1 MINLA
6 TGMAIV
12 VLLARL
18 LDVAALGLYS
28 FSFAVGSVLGIL
40 CLAGANQWIT
50 REIARNPARVGSLL
64 GNSLITR
71 SAMTVVLLLA
81 MELAF
86 IRMGYSKQR
95 ILIITS
101 LVTVRV
107 IECLIFMLC
116 AFFRAFEE
124 MHFERRIRMCLNAIS
139 VGVGI
144 PLLVITRSLLAYSVA
159 QCALTFL
166 VLVAS
171 YQVLVRRYDAK
182 PFDAITRQ
190 ECLDVFTQG
199 LDFSLY
205 LILLVI
211 YVQTNTIL
219 LTFFRGNA
227 ATGLYTA
234 GFRFVS
240 ALGVVAASSVNA
252 LFPAM
257 SRLNLR
263 EHSADIKM
271 TYLRSTKYLLVI
283 SSFFS
288 LVLFIFAPALIQFIY
303 GKSLLPAAL
312 GLRIMAFSVMFSY
325 MNSSSANLLFSL
337 NMEKLAIRILG
348 ACVVFVIASN
358 LILLPLWGYLGACLT
373 TVLPELLNFGL
384 QYKAIAGY
392 LNDISLL
399 MVLLKFVALSL
410 GVVTVTSAGSR
421 MPLALQGMLFV
432 MSYALGLYLLRI
444 FQPDEIA
451 FVKDRY
457 FRRSPVLA

>member
-1 MINLA
+1 M
-6 TGMAIV
+6 TV
-12 VLLARL
+12 
-18 LDVAALGLYS
+18 
-28 FSFAVGSVLGIL
+28 IL
-40 CLAGANQWIT
+40 
-50 REIARNPARVGSLL
+50 LL
-64 GNSLITR
+64 G
-71 SAMTVVLLLA
+71 
-81 MELAF
+81 MEFAF
-86 IRMGYSKQR
+86 IHMGYSKQR
-95 ILIITS
+95 ILIVTS

-107 IECLIFMLC
+107 LECLIFMLC

-124 MHFERRIRMCLNAIS
+124 MHYERRIRTCLNAIS

-144 PLLVITRSLLAYSVA
+144 PLLVMTRSLLLFSVA

-166 VLVAS
+166 VLVES
-171 YQVLVRRYDAK
+171 YQDLIHRYDAK
-182 PFDAITRQ
+182 PFDSIKRQ
-190 ECLDVFTQG
+190 ECLDVFKQG
-199 LDFSLY
+199 LDFSLFM
-205 LILLVI
+205 ILLVI

-257 SRLNLR
+257 SRLNLQ

-303 GKSLLPAAL
+303 GTSLLPAAP

-325 MNSSSANLLFSL
+325 VNSSSANLLFSL

-348 ACVVFVIASN
+348 ACVVFVIISN
-358 LILLPLWGYLGACLT
+358 LVLLPLWGYLGACVT
-373 TVLPELLNFGL
+373 TLLPELLNFVL

-392 LNDISLL
+392 LNEIGLL
-399 MVLLKFVALSL
+399 TVLLKFVVLSL
-410 GVVTVTSAGSR
+410 GVVVVTLGWSK
-421 MPLALQGMLFV
+421 MPLGLQGVLFV
-432 MSYALGLYLLRI
+432 MSYALGIYLLRI

-457 FRRSPVLA
+457 WRRSPVLA